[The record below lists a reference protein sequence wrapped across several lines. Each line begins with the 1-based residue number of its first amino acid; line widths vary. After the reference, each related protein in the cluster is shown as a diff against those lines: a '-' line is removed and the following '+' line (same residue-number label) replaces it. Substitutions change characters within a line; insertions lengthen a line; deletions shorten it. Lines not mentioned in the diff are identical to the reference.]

1 MMSVSGT
8 IYPLWSVTTFKF
20 NEIVVHKKKKKYT
33 PLILVEVE
41 DFGLDWQSNKI
52 HIMFIIIPINYDY
65 N

>member
-1 MMSVSGT
+1 MKLLCT
-8 IYPLWSVTTFKF
+8 
-20 NEIVVHKKKKKYT
+20 KKKKYT